1 MLEASELVSQNSDAA
16 KSAVERT
23 IREFIRLSGEDYI
36 EKKGLSTSASPNDP
50 IVPAA
55 AWLCIRM
62 TTPTREYT
70 SIPRWHR
77 DGRMFDSDHEG
88 DINWKYATTL
98 LGNPTR
104 LLTESELV
112 KRVMSERGHNRRR
125 LEYAKELASE
135 PLLDVRNGQIIRF
148 TWGQGDSPVHSEPDM
163 STHRVFISILFGS
176 EKEMRNMC
184 EFRKETYRE

>member
-1 MLEASELVSQNSDAA
+1 MLEASGLVSQNSDAA

-36 EKKGLSTSASPNDP
+36 EKKGLSTSASLNDP

-77 DGRMFDSDHEG
+77 DSRMFDSDHEG

-98 LGNPTR
+98 LGNSTR

-112 KRVMSERGHNRRR
+112 KRVMSERGHDRRR

-148 TWGQGDSPVHSEPDM
+148 TWGQGDSPVHSEPDT
-163 STHRVFISILFGS
+163 STH
-176 EKEMRNMC
+176 
-184 EFRKETYRE
+184 